1 MLELGALFL
10 VGLALF
16 FHGVGGIRTNL
27 QGLTSRRLR
36 RRLARW
42 SRHPVLAG
50 AWGFV
55 FGAVTQSSTAV
66 AFIVTSLVSSGL
78 MDVAR
83 ALPIVAWA
91 NLGTVVLVFF
101 VSFHLHLAFLY
112 LLGVAGIAL
121 AFGLG
126 SARLRPALTASFCV
140 GLLFF
145 GLRLMRDAFA
155 PLPQFGWF
163 KDVAAFLHGSLL
175 AVFVAGALLRVLVQ
189 SSSGIAVIAIALAH
203 GGLLTPDQ
211 AALMMFGTGAG
222 VGLSIFLLAA
232 NLRGI
237 PRQIALYQALI
248 NAFAGLTLGGLAA
261 IEQLTGAPL
270 VLALT
275 RALASDLGLRLAWA
289 FLCLQATAVGA
300 AQLGARA
307 APGGGENQA
316 PPTAEQ
322 DMARAPYKKEQDL
335 ARPRYLTEHALDDPE
350 SALELAEKEQLRLLG
365 HLPAQLDTVRAET
378 AAQSTVPAE
387 TWHRATLA
395 VSGEVQTFLHDIAE
409 RQPDHAA
416 SERLLAL
423 ERRQTLVLALDETV
437 FSFVT
442 TLGQWR
448 VGGTPVSALVDSLV
462 ESLTTLVHAALD
474 ALRSD
479 DPEDAA
485 NLAGMTADRGALMEQ
500 VRRSFVGGPQPI
512 DHQQKTALFYL
523 TSLFERAVWLLRQLG
538 QTLLPAM
545 QS

>member
-1 MLELGALFL
+1 MLELLALFL
-10 VGLALF
+10 VGLSLF
-16 FHGVGGIRTNL
+16 FHGVTGIRTNL

-36 RRLARW
+36 RRLAEW

-50 AWGFV
+50 AWGFG

-78 MDVAR
+78 MTVAR

-91 NLGTVVLVFF
+91 NLGTVLLVFF
-101 VSFHLHLAFLY
+101 ASFNVHLAFLY
-112 LLGVAGIAL
+112 VLGVAGTAL

-126 SARLRPALTASFCV
+126 SARFRPVLTALFCV

-155 PLPQFGWF
+155 PLPGFAWF
-163 KDVAAFLHGSLL
+163 KDVAAFLHGSTL

-211 AALMMFGTGAG
+211 AAMMMFGTGAG
-222 VGLSIFLLAA
+222 VGLSIFLLAS

-248 NAFAGLTLGGLAA
+248 NAFAGLTLGVLGAV
-261 IEQLTGAPL
+261 EQLSGVPL
-270 VLALT
+270 VLRLT
-275 RALASDLGLRLAWA
+275 HMLAADTGLRLACA
-289 FLCLQATAVGA
+289 FLCLQTVAVVAALVCSRPAVGW
-300 AQLGARA
+300 L
-307 APGGGENQA
+307 EKLS
-316 PPTAEQ
+316 PPT
-322 DMARAPYKKEQDL
+322 DEQDL
-335 ARPRYLTEHALDDPE
+335 ARPRYLAEHALDDPE
-350 SALELAEKEQLRLLG
+350 SALDLAEQEQLRLLG
-365 HLPAQLDTVRAET
+365 HLPAQLDSVRTET
-378 AAQSTVPAE
+378 AAQTKVPAE
-387 TWHRATLA
+387 TWHRATSA
-395 VSGEVQTFLHDIAE
+395 VSAEVQTFLQEIAE

-423 ERRQTLVLALDETV
+423 ERRQTLVVALDETI
-437 FSFVT
+437 FHFVT
-442 TLGQWR
+442 TLGQLR
-448 VGGTPVSALVDSLV
+448 VGDTSVSTLVENLV
-462 ESLTTLVHAALD
+462 ESLTTLVHTALD
-474 ALRSD
+474 ALRSE

-485 NLAGMTADRGALMEQ
+485 NLAGMTADRGALMER
-500 VRRSFVGGPQPI
+500 VRRNALSGPQPI

-538 QTLLPAM
+538 QTIVPVT